1 MNSVSYPR
9 ISANRVFPIFSVLL
23 FLLIWQIFATIYSV
37 RYLPSPINVI
47 RAFITLTYIGDIQ
60 GHTLLEHSLYS
71 LWRVLLGVC
80 LATIIGI
87 PLGLAAGWSR
97 RFNWFVMPIL
107 DSIRPIPPL
116 AWIPF
121 AIAVFGLGLKSH
133 VFIIFLGAF
142 FPILTNTTSSVRATE
157 KTYVD
162 VAVLFGA
169 TSMQMLRKVVFPR
182 SIPDILTGLRIGIG
196 IGWMCLVAS
205 EMIGLLRPVGLGYL
219 IQSMVT
225 FGRMGDAFA
234 GMITIG
240 LIGYL
245 MNAIILKTEKYLLVW
260 REERTE

>member
-1 MNSVSYPR
+1 MSLPR
-9 ISANRVFPIFSVLL
+9 ITANRVFPIFSVLL
-23 FLLIWQIFATIYSV
+23 FLLIWQIFATLYSV
-37 RYLPSPINVI
+37 RYLPGPTKVI
-47 RAFITLTYIGDIQ
+47 GAFITLAHNGDIQ
-60 GHTLLEHSLYS
+60 GYTLLEHSLYS

-80 LATIIGI
+80 LAAIIGI
-87 PLGLAAGWSR
+87 PLGLTAGWSR
-97 RFNWFVMPIL
+97 RFNWLVMPVL

-121 AIAVFGLGLKSH
+121 AIAAFGLGLRSH

-142 FPILTNTTSSVRATE
+142 FPILTNTMSSVRAIE
-157 KTYVD
+157 KTFVD

-169 TSMQMLRKVVFPR
+169 TSRQMLRKVVFPR
-182 SIPDILTGLRIGIG
+182 TIPDILTGLRIGIG

-205 EMIGLLRPVGLGYL
+205 EMIGLLRPIGLGYL

-225 FGRMGDAFA
+225 YGRMADAFA

-245 MNAIILKTEKYLLVW
+245 MNAIILKIEKYLLVW